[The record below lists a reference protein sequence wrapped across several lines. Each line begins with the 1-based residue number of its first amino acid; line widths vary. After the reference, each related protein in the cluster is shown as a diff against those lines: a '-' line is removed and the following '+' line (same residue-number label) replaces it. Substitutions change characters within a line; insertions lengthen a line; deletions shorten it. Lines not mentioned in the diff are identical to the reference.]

1 MHLKKE
7 FDYGVGPTC
16 FMLLLLQLIMIQPAL
31 AHVIHLDG
39 NHCFEKLSQCAML
52 RLGHMIK
59 DI

>member
-1 MHLKKE
+1 ME